1 MKLFDF
7 VELKYKDISTKL
19 YDWLKTSYNKNN
31 VNFDSSSPYGQIIN
45 VNTSFF
51 QKNII
56 YLKNAI
62 KTLILDDDSLNQRY
76 INSLARVAGHN
87 PSRAISASGVLKF
100 KLKNDVDIVDDIVG
114 SKVIINNYLKLKNK
128 TNNLFYT
135 LFTGVDSLNID
146 VSVNKEFYVNI
157 KQGQFEKVKF
167 TGDGTINQSLNVSIK
182 NNTTIDN
189 FEYYIKYNGLILS
202 IKENINDMLPGELA
216 CVIKTGINGGID
228 IYFGNDD
235 FGFIPLIGSTIE
247 VGYLLTDG
255 LNGNIYSNIY
265 NDFQFIDSVFDNEL
279 NTLNMDKLFD
289 VTIDKNI
296 IFGSDGE
303 SIKFTKSILPY
314 VSRNFVLA
322 SPNQFIYHLK
332 KLSLFS
338 KINVHNTLEDF
349 DNTNDNKVYL
359 YLIPMI
365 SNYFT
370 NKINY
375 FNVQEDVFYL
385 DEYEKTKIIEYLK
398 TMGIIQIG
406 TEIQIIQPKLTKYS
420 MYINVRKFNNYTDDN
435 IKQQIVDIV
444 SNYLIYNERTDR
456 IVKSELISQIQ
467 SNVEGIDSVD
477 LFFVSKSNEDNY
489 KNTNI
494 DLNIGIDPIM
504 GDIIASKDEYPIIR
518 GGWKDRHDI
527 YYYDNLDYNKVCSI
541 NININGIT
549 NKNINN

>member
-7 VELKYKDISTKL
+7 VELKYKDISTRL
-19 YDWLKTSYNKNN
+19 YDWLKTSYNKNS

-51 QKNII
+51 QKNIL

-62 KTLILDDDSLNQRY
+62 KTLILDDDSLNQKY

-87 PSRAISASGVLKF
+87 PSRAISASGVLRF
-100 KLKNDVDIVDDIVG
+100 KLKNDVDITDEISG
-114 SKVIINNYLKLKNK
+114 SKVTINNYLKLKNK

-135 LFTGVDSLNID
+135 LFTGVDSLSID
-146 VSVNKEFYVNI
+146 VSLNNEFYINI

-167 TGDGTINQSLNVSIK
+167 TGDGTINQSLNVSVK

-189 FEYYIKYNGLILS
+189 FEYYVKYNGLILN
-202 IKENINDMLPGELA
+202 IKENITDMLTSELA
-216 CVIKTGINGGID
+216 CVIKTGISGGID
-228 IYFGNDD
+228 IYFGNTD

-255 LNGNIYSNIY
+255 LNGNIYNNVY
-265 NDFQFIDSVFDNEL
+265 NDFQFIDSVLDNQL

-289 VTIDKNI
+289 VVVDKNV
-296 IFGSDGE
+296 IFGSNGE

-332 KLSLFS
+332 KLALFS

-375 FNVQEDVFYL
+375 FNIQEDVFYL
-385 DEYEKTKIIEYLK
+385 DEYEQNKIIEYLK

-420 MYINVRKFNNYTDDN
+420 MYINVRKFNNYNDDT
-435 IKQQIVDIV
+435 IKQQIVDVI

-456 IVKSELISQIQ
+456 IVKSELISIMSQLD
-467 SNVEGIDSVD
+467 GIDSVD
-477 LFFVSKSNEDNY
+477 LFFVSKQNEENY
-489 KNTNI
+489 INTNI

-504 GDIIASKDEYPIIR
+504 GDIIAAKDEYPIIR